1 MILCFKVVDWE
12 LFRKLLIVKVRANY
26 NENKNFME
34 VKMEN
39 VQLVTENATEQPI
52 PFNAIIDG
60 PHDER
65 LSASEIGSL
74 WETYLYNAT
83 SKCQLQYFVTKAQ
96 DPKIRAALIKPLFL
110 VAHPNLTLEGTDK

>member
-1 MILCFKVVDWE
+1 
-12 LFRKLLIVKVRANY
+12 
-26 NENKNFME
+26 
-34 VKMEN
+34 MEN

-83 SKCQLQYFVTKAQ
+83 SKCQLQYFVPKAQ